1 MRAANRGL
9 SMRRIHHFALLT
21 LGTALLA
28 ACGKSQDTV
37 DVPLAFVPADTAYV
51 YANLEPMPAA
61 VTEQWSKRMQEYW
74 PSMFGMYDGILQQA
88 GAKGDAESLHF
99 VKIARALLDELKT
112 RDSLDKW
119 REIGFKPDARVA
131 FYGVGMVPVM
141 RLELG
146 NPAAFRAEVAR
157 IEEKLG
163 EKLPLAKTGDQE
175 YWQLGNDKLAA
186 VVAIQGTHL
195 VATLLPPTAGDAL
208 KQTLLGITRPAQNM
222 AASGAL
228 QTLAKQYGYSP
239 YGEGFIDSVRLTERL
254 SAAPTGSDAEFAKA
268 LDLPATGT
276 DATCRAEFLEIAH
289 KFPRIVV
296 GAEELTTQRVRVG
309 AQLEIESALAQ
320 QIAAAVG
327 AAPGSGA
334 AGAGMFDMSIS
345 LPLLKL
351 KDFWIK
357 QADAVGAKPF
367 ACASLVSLNDDYRQ
381 SKAKI
386 DVTVPPPLSDLTGL
400 RFTLDSFDMNG
411 NAGAMPNVTGK
422 FLMASNNPMA
432 ALAMAQLALPTLNN
446 FKLAADSKPAS
457 VPLPAGLVPA
467 GAPPLFA
474 AMSDKAIAI
483 AAGVGEDA
491 TLSAY
496 LGAPAASSPVFVRM
510 YFSGKIYSVM
520 AQSFDKLKASLPAE
534 RRAQLDQQSKLFAMY
549 EKWLRSAEIV
559 FVATA
564 TGIAMHETVEQN

>member
-1 MRAANRGL
+1 
-9 SMRRIHHFALLT
+9 MRRIHHFALLT

-37 DVPLAFVPADTAYV
+37 DAPLSFVPADTAYV
-51 YANLEPMPAA
+51 YANLEPVPAA

-74 PSMFGMYDGILQQA
+74 PSLFGMYDSLLQKA
-88 GAKGDAESLHF
+88 SAKGDADSLHF
-99 VKIARALLDELKT
+99 VKIARVLLDEIKT

-119 REIGFKPDARVA
+119 REIGFKTDAHVA
-131 FYGVGMVPVM
+131 IYGVGMVPVM

-208 KQTLLGITRPAQNM
+208 KQTLLGITRPAQNL

-228 QTLAKQYGYSP
+228 QALAKQYGYSP

-254 SAAPTGSDAEFAKA
+254 SAAPTGTDAEFAKA

-296 GAEELTTQRVRVG
+296 GAEELTTQRMRVG
-309 AQLEIESALAQ
+309 AQLEIEPILAQ
-320 QIAAAVG
+320 QIASAVG

-334 AGAGMFDMSIS
+334 PGAGMLDIS
-345 LPLLKL
+345 LSLPVLKL

-357 QADAVGAKPF
+357 QADAVSAKPF
-367 ACASLVSLNDDYRQ
+367 ACAGLASFNDDYRQ

-386 DVTVPPPLSDLTGL
+386 DVTVPPPFSDLTGV
-400 RFTLDSFDMNG
+400 RFTLDTFDMNSR
-411 NAGAMPNVTGK
+411 AGAMPNASGK
-422 FLMASNNPMA
+422 FLVASNNPMA
-432 ALAMAQLALPTLNN
+432 ALAMAQLALPGMGAL
-446 FKLAADSKPAS
+446 KLSADGKPQP

-467 GAPPLFA
+467 GTPPLFA
-474 AMSDKAIAI
+474 AMSDKAIAL
-483 AAGVGEDA
+483 AAGAGEDA

-496 LGAPAASSPVFVRM
+496 LAAPAASSPVFLRM
-510 YFSGKIYSVM
+510 YFSGKLYSVM
-520 AQSFDKLKASLPAE
+520 AQSFDKFKGALPAE
-534 RRAQLDQQSKLFAMY
+534 KRAELDQQSKLFAMY
-549 EKWLRSAEIV
+549 EKWLRSAEIT
-559 FVATA
+559 FVATP
-564 TGIAMHETVEQN
+564 TGIALHETVEQN